1 MKFLQ
6 WLERTDLLD
15 FVVAE
20 VQKFELDAGVKPAER
35 LNIVLG
41 QVQRL
46 QVVTLSYRTDL
57 HYVSLCELEEKDGI
71 EVKLLR
77 VRLQV
82 QWCYFRLSG

>member
-1 MKFLQ
+1 MKFLER
-6 WLERTDLLD
+6 LERTDLLN

-20 VQKFELDAGVKPAER
+20 VQKFELDASVKPAER

-57 HYVSLCELEEKDGI
+57 HYVSLCELEEEDSI
-71 EVKLLR
+71 EVELLC
-77 VRLQV
+77 VRLQI